1 MDYFPF
7 HIWDVILPIDE
18 LHHFSAWLKPPTS
31 HESHHRKSGKI
42 TKKYKQTKKTPENP
56 EKIQKNPKKKT
67 RKSHEEFHDPGH
79 RGPFAWQRRKSGP
92 FEATIVQKNYGKI
105 CGLMWFNGI
114 VCLFLFTLLQIE
126 HGHGK

>member
-56 EKIQKNPKKKT
+56 EKIQKNPKKKHENPMKNSMIQVIVVLSPGRGEKAGLLKPQLF
-67 RKSHEEFHDPGH
+67 RK
-79 RGPFAWQRRKSGP
+79 
-92 FEATIVQKNYGKI
+92 TMGKY
-105 CGLMWFNGI
+105 
-114 VCLFLFTLLQIE
+114 VV
-126 HGHGK
+126 

>member
-1 MDYFPF
+1 MND
-7 HIWDVILPIDE
+7 
-18 LHHFSAWLKPPTS
+18 T
-31 HESHHRKSGKI
+31 
-42 TKKYKQTKKTPENP
+42 TENP
-56 EKIQKNPKKKT
+56 EKKKKKKTKQKKNKKIQKKTKKKT